1 MRGQC
6 HGLRQPFTMQSN
18 LRPVRRIDL
27 YYKSLYGVNPLVN
40 PKSQPHLKN
49 GVKLV
54 SALCVR
60 TRKVATCDSSALAY
74 HNEVMAC

>member
-1 MRGQC
+1 M
-6 HGLRQPFTMQSN
+6 
-18 LRPVRRIDL
+18 

-60 TRKVATCDSSALAY
+60 TRKVATCDSSVLAY
-74 HNEVMAC
+74 HNEVMACYANISYQDRNTTFLEES